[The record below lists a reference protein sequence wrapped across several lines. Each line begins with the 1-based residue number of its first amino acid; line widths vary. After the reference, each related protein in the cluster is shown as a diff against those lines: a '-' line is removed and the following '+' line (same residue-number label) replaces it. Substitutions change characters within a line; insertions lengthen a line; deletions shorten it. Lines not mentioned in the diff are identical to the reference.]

1 MAPTG
6 ENFRKLAL
14 LNCLKQV
21 FFKAFKENLDESKN
35 FPFALKKGGR
45 AKARVAPPVPWPLHS
60 LAEIV
65 IIKKDKI
72 IILCN

>member
-35 FPFALKKGGR
+35 FPIALKKGGR
-45 AKARVAPPVPWPLHS
+45 AKARVAPPAAVAPEL
-60 LAEIV
+60 
-65 IIKKDKI
+65 KKNLI
-72 IILCN
+72 PTN